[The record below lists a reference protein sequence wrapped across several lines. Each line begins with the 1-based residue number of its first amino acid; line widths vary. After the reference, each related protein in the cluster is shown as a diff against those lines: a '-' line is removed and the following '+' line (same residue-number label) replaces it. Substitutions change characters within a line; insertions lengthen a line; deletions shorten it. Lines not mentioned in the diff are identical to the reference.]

1 MEQLPRGAQF
11 TRSKM
16 LWEIALG
23 IAGDPNIRYYEDR
36 DVSIVIGNGSG
47 EAFTPALRMAPGSP
61 ALAHAVARGDLD
73 MAFVNPSGMLTQ
85 AYRGTGLY
93 SEPLPVRVIA
103 SYPSYDRFVAAVHP
117 RLGVTSL
124 AEIAEQKPGPARLRA
139 RGRNP
144 LDARAAGPTAA
155 DVRLHA
161 GRLRGVGR
169 QPAAERPARRRTA
182 AGGHRR
188 GEPRRGVRRG
198 DGAGVAEL
206 SQARVAAGCWSTG
219 HPASPLELES
229 LPDEVTCS
237 RRWRPRASG
246 SWGRRRRLAA
256 GGVSCCRRMGIFRFD
271 RPLLERDIMTID
283 YSGWPLYTRSRC
295 PSTSSRRWRGAYN
308 ACLPGGGAAI
318 AERAESGRRVL
329 CHETSGGRAATRAVG
344 QLPIH
349 QRGRRRRRRR
359 STTCR
364 CTRAAERWF
373 RETLT
378 FGHIYRKPGG
388 PSTGSGRTPSAA

>member
-124 AEIAEQKPGPARLRA
+124 AEIAEQKPALRVSVREDATHSTRVLLDQLLPMYGFTLDDFVAWGGSLQLNGP
-139 RGRNP
+139 P
-144 LDARAAGPTAA
+144 
-155 DVRLHA
+155 
-161 GRLRGVGR
+161 
-169 QPAAERPARRRTA
+169 
-182 AGGHRR
+182 
-188 GEPRRGVRRG
+188 G
-198 DGAGVAEL
+198 DGRRLAGIADGSIDVVFDEGIPAWL
-206 SQARVAAGCWSTG
+206 NTG
-219 HPASPLELES
+219 LEHGLQPLELEEDIMAGMEAIGWRRVV
-229 LPDEVTCS
+229 LPKE
-237 RRWRPRASG
+237 
-246 SWGRRRRLAA
+246 
-256 GGVSCCRRMGIFRFD
+256 RF
-271 RPLLERDIMTID
+271 PLLERDIMTID
-283 YSGWPLYTRSRC
+283 YSGWPLYTRESL
-295 PSTSSRRWRGAYN
+295 PDETAYKV
-308 ACLPGGGAAI
+308 CAAI
-318 AERAESGRRVL
+318 AERAEYIRWESSYTG
-329 CHETSGGRAATRAVG
+329 VG
-344 QLPIH
+344 QLGQETEATPLDVPLH
-349 QRGRRRRRRR
+349 PG
-359 STTCR
+359 
-364 CTRAAERWF
+364 AERWF
-373 RETLT
+373 REH
-378 FGHIYRKPGG
+378 GHI
-388 PSTGSGRTPSAA
+388 A